1 MILHLYPYNFSEPQ
15 FLLNTEGFSHEVF
28 RYCGITNFRQKIV
41 ILCVSPPSLIHKT
54 FWCENF
60 CDTLKGSSTKLSL
73 LWDKKNTAKLVTP
86 PPLLFINF
94 VDTRVFLIHKCFDY
108 KVLRYCETTIF
119 RRKTVILPL
128 SLPLIQNIFRLSE
141 TQKGF
146 STKCFVTVRQNS
158 FDKKSWYS
166 PNSYHKFIWY
176 QKFSETRKGSRTK
189 FFGTLIQKFSNG
201 K

>member
-1 MILHLYPYNFSEPQ
+1 MWE
-15 FLLNTEGFSHEVF
+15 FLWYTEG
-28 RYCGITNFRQKIV
+28 
-41 ILCVSPPSLIHKT
+41 ILHKT
-54 FWCENF
+54 FV
-60 CDTLKGSSTKLSL
+60 TVRQ
-73 LWDKKNTAKLVTP
+73 KNTAKLVTP

-94 VDTRVFLIHKCFDY
+94 VETRVFLIHKCFDY

-128 SLPLIQNIFRLSE
+128 SQPLIQNIFRLSE

-166 PNSYHKFIWY
+166 PTFYHKFIWY

-189 FFGTLIQKFSNG
+189 FFGNPRQKFFDRKMWYSPTPLVHKKFRYQDYCEIQKGSPTKFFGTLSQKFSNG